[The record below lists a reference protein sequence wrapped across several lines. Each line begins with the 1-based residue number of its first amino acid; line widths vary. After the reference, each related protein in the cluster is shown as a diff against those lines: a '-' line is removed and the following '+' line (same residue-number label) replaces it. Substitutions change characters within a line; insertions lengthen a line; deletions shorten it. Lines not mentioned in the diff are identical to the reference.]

1 MEINNINQLLTD
13 VNRIFQHQQ
22 EIKRLKGEHFNIF
35 SILKME
41 SKENATHSAF
51 LGELLDP
58 KGSHQF
64 ENIFLKLFLKFI
76 SFEDEF
82 DTNSA
87 TVTLEKHVG
96 GINYEAK
103 TGGRIDIFIK
113 DAKGN
118 SIAIENKI
126 YAGDQSAQIERYVNV
141 SNKNT
146 VYYLTLD
153 GNTPSEDSKGKL
165 KEDVDFY
172 CISYQSTI
180 TKWLHSCMKEAAE
193 QPILRETIRQYI
205 ILIKKLTNQL
215 TDNRMEKDVF
225 EMIGKNY
232 SAARLISANLWR
244 VELHFTTKFLEELK
258 EVLSKRLGE
267 KAIISIADNMNEKW
281 SKFTVSYEDW
291 NGIIMA
297 LEGGP
302 KIPWNDSYFGI
313 HAQED
318 IWKRE
323 DLIKQ
328 FSNNKLFEGFNSNF
342 HWAYYKQI
350 LSFEKVEEREKLFID
365 DQRHKLV
372 KTTAHQM
379 IELINECRE
388 PLTKINKVTK
398 Q

>member
-1 MEINNINQLLTD
+1 L
-13 VNRIFQHQQ
+13 R
-22 EIKRLKGEHFNIF
+22 GEHFNIF

-82 DTNSA
+82 DINSA
-87 TVTLEKHVG
+87 TVTLEEHVG
-96 GINYEAK
+96 AIDYEAK

-113 DAKGN
+113 DTKGN

-146 VYYLTLD
+146 VFYLTLD
-153 GNTPSEDSKGKL
+153 GNTPSEDSKGEL
-165 KEDVDFY
+165 KEGVDFH

-215 TDNRMEKDVF
+215 TDNVMEQEVY
-225 EMIGKNY
+225 ELIGKNY
-232 SAARLISANLWR
+232 SAAKFVTDNLLQ
-244 VELHFTTKFLEELK
+244 VELHYTNKFLEELK
-258 EVLSKRLGE
+258 QVLTERLGE
-267 KAIISIADNMNEKW
+267 KAIINIADDLTVKW
-281 SKFTVSYEDW
+281 SKFTVSFQDW
-291 NGIIMA
+291 NDIMIV
-297 LEGGP
+297 LEGNT
-302 KIPWNDSYFGI
+302 KIPWNDAYFGVYA
-313 HAQED
+313 HKD
-318 IWKRE
+318 IWVRE

-328 FSNNKLFEGFNSNF
+328 LSEIKWFEDFKSNVN
-342 HWAYYKQI
+342 WAYYKYI
-350 LSFEKVEEREKLFID
+350 LSFGKTEEREKLFN
-365 DQRHKLV
+365 QQHRRELV
-372 KTTAHQM
+372 ETTAQQ
-379 IELINECRE
+379 IIQLVDICRE
-388 PLTKINKVTK
+388 PLSKIRKITK